1 MDTFWWILSGGVL
14 MSAIALIGSVTLLL
28 PEATLNR
35 IIMPLVAFAAGSL
48 LGGAFFHMLPAA
60 MEATAGDPG
69 VFLWTLVGFA
79 LFFALEQFLHWHHC
93 HRAYADCKK
102 PLTYLILLGDGL
114 HNFLG
119 GLGVAGVFLID
130 VRLGIAAWLAAAA
143 HEVPQE
149 LGDFGVLIHGGWKKA
164 TALVLNLFSGLTFLL
179 GGLVAYA
186 VSARIE
192 VGFLVPF
199 AAGNFIYIGASDLVP
214 EVNKHRDIRANVL
227 HFGSFIAGIALLW
240 GIRVALGS

>member
-1 MDTFWWILSGGVL
+1 LHTFWWILAGGAL
-14 MSAIALIGSVTLLL
+14 MSAIALIGCVTLLL
-28 PEATLNR
+28 SEATLNR

-48 LGGAFFHMLPAA
+48 LGGAFLHMLPAA
-60 MEATAGDPG
+60 MEGTAGPD

-130 VRLGIAAWLAAAA
+130 VRLGIAAWLAAVA
-143 HEVPQE
+143 HEVPR
-149 LGDFGVLIHGGWKKA
+149 
-164 TALVLNLFSGLTFLL
+164 N
-179 GGLVAYA
+179 
-186 VSARIE
+186 
-192 VGFLVPF
+192 
-199 AAGNFIYIGASDLVP
+199 
-214 EVNKHRDIRANVL
+214 
-227 HFGSFIAGIALLW
+227 
-240 GIRVALGS
+240 